1 MSSYIGLAALKEA
14 LGLKADAD
22 DTVDD
27 GVLTSLIYRA
37 SALVDNYL
45 DAIRPGWVGIASGS
59 NTRGTVGSNTRRYDG
74 TGTDTLFIDDASSI
88 SSVVVDDVTIESTA
102 YEPWPYN
109 TSPKRALIYS
119 EPASSLRGLY
129 AAQWAPGTA
138 NVDVTGYFGLA
149 TIPDDIAQV
158 ALSLCILLW
167 RRYQSGDPAP
177 VVLNRPGG
185 KSGDAEIDD
194 TLAALWPRWGVP
206 WVGGA

>member
-1 MSSYIGLAALKEA
+1 M
-14 LGLKADAD
+14 
-22 DTVDD
+22 
-27 GVLTSLIYRA
+27 
-37 SALVDNYL
+37 
-45 DAIRPGWVGIASGS
+45 
-59 NTRGTVGSNTRRYDG
+59 
-74 TGTDTLFIDDASSI
+74 FIDDASSV
-88 SSVVVDDVTIESTA
+88 SSVVVDDVTITATA
-102 YEPWPYN
+102 YELWPYN